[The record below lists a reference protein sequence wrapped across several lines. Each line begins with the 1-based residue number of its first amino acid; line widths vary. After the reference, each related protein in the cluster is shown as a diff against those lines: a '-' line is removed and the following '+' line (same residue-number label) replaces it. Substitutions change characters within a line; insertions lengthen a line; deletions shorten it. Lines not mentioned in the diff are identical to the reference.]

1 MALPFRWIKLCLL
14 LACFKIRVRCEVFT
28 ALIEMESLVY
38 REKEMI
44 AGLKDYVR
52 QEQAR
57 LEKIKQFTEKLD
69 SLHAVIPEGK
79 VENYLG
85 HPSNAYLLIKR
96 FVKEWPAIEDLAKNP
111 WTVGTEVFYEIIHVY
126 HRFNL
131 QVSIRLRFMRLDDK
145 FRYFSCESVDVTKCT
160 LTSVAFLTS

>member
-1 MALPFRWIKLCLL
+1 MDWLFSWVKLCIFLT
-14 LACFKIRVRCEVFT
+14 CFSRVRSEVFT
-28 ALIEMESLVY
+28 ALVEMENLVY

-44 AGLKDYVR
+44 AGLKDYIR

-69 SLHAVIPEGK
+69 KLHVVIPEGK
-79 VENYLG
+79 VESYLG

-111 WTVGTEVFYEIIHVY
+111 VTEGMQVFCTK
-126 HRFNL
+126 L
-131 QVSIRLRFMRLDDK
+131 QVFI
-145 FRYFSCESVDVTKCT
+145 VV
-160 LTSVAFLTS
+160 

>member
-1 MALPFRWIKLCLL
+1 MAWPLSWAKLCFFLV
-14 LACFKIRVRCEVFT
+14 CFLRVRGEVFT

-44 AGLKDYVR
+44 ASLKDYIR

-69 SLHAVIPEGK
+69 SIHAVIPEGK

-96 FVKEWPAIEDLAKNP
+96 FVKEWPVMEDLSKSP
-111 WTVGTEVFYEIIHVY
+111 SHQG
-126 HRFNL
+126 L
-131 QVSIRLRFMRLDDK
+131 LS
-145 FRYFSCESVDVTKCT
+145 
-160 LTSVAFLTS
+160 